1 MLITGDEYNAV
12 LIPEGTYKTAKQL
25 LGAMFGYI
33 HDKIEERKW
42 L

>member
-33 HDKIEERKW
+33 HDKIEERK
-42 L
+42 